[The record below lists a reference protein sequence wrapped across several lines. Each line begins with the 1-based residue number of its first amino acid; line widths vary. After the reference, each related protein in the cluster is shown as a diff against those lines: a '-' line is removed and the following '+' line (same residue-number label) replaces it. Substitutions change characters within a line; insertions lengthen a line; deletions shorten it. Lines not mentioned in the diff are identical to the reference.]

1 MTAAE
6 SPSSQARG
14 SQALSSQALLN
25 CLVREVSC
33 PEDQVCSSDGHLVIR
48 LARSAV
54 LLRAGTRRPSA
65 GIGPR
70 LTGAVEVCAAG
81 SWREIGCVEL
91 ARLIAGE
98 MTMASGVANPEFVD
112 QVGSSQAA
120 LAAIRHAAA
129 AGSPADPESRLAR
142 FLASEQSL
150 VAGHRFHPAPKARE
164 GTPRDWLRYAPEA
177 GARFPL
183 RFLGVRSDV
192 LAGSGA
198 TPALD
203 QLGGPVPP
211 EGYRLLPAHPWQF
224 RLLARSPWLRSAL
237 SAGLLVDLGA
247 GTRDVVPTSS
257 VRTVYD
263 PVADVFCKFSLNVR
277 LTNCVRKSAW
287 YELDGSVIL
296 TSLLTPLFADL
307 GSSVVLLG
315 EPGYRTVA
323 LASREAY
330 EGLAV
335 IVRDGVAGRVP
346 EQVTPLLAASLT
358 VPPGLFPG
366 LSPGLF
372 RGLFDERDADWLLG
386 WWLAYVRLVA
396 APVLG
401 AFFQHGVVLE
411 PHLQNVLVGVDEGG
425 WPVRAI
431 FRDLEGVKLL
441 PDSHGALLDGLPSG
455 IADGLRY
462 DAQRGWDRV
471 AYCLFVNH
479 LAEIA
484 AAIADR
490 FGTGRLEATGLGATG
505 FGATGFGAARFEAE
519 LWRGARDELTV
530 IAKELGWPPRLRA
543 LLAGVPL
550 PAKANM
556 RVRWARAADRE
567 AQYVPVVNPLGNP
580 DFPC

>member
-1 MTAAE
+1 MTADMLSA
-6 SPSSQARG
+6 QALS

-33 PEDQVCSSDGHLVIR
+33 PENQVSESGGQLVIR

-54 LLRAGTRRPSA
+54 VLRAGTRRASA

-70 LTGAVEVCAAG
+70 LTGSVEVCADGA
-81 SWREIGCVEL
+81 WRRIGCEEL
-91 ARLIAGE
+91 AGLIADE
-98 MTMASGVANPEFVD
+98 MTLASGIANPEFVA
-112 QVGSSQAA
+112 QVTSSQIA
-120 LAAIRHAAA
+120 LAALQEAVPVHGARPVD
-129 AGSPADPESRLAR
+129 GSDGPVSR
-142 FLASEQSL
+142 FMASEQSL
-150 VAGHRFHPAPKARE
+150 IAGHRFHPAPKARE
-164 GTPRDWLRYAPEA
+164 GAPPDWLRYAPEA

-192 LAGSGA
+192 LAGSGDA
-198 TPALD
+198 SALD

-211 EGYRLLPAHPWQF
+211 EGCRLLPAHPWQF
-224 RLLARSPWLRSAL
+224 RLLERSPWLRSAL
-237 SAGLLVDLGA
+237 AAGLLIDLGP
-247 GTRDVVPTSS
+247 GTRNVVPTSS

-287 YELDGSVIL
+287 YELDGSVTL
-296 TSLLTPLFADL
+296 TSLLAPLFADL
-307 GSSVVLLG
+307 GPSVVLLG

-323 LASREAY
+323 LARREAY

-335 IVRDGVAGRVP
+335 IVRDGVAGRIP
-346 EQVTPLLAASLT
+346 AQVTPLLAASLA
-358 VPPGLFPG
+358 VPAGLAM
-366 LSPGLF
+366 SPGLF
-372 RGLFDERDADWLLG
+372 DGRDAGWLLS

-396 APVLG
+396 TPVLG
-401 AFFQHGVVLE
+401 AFFQHGIVLE
-411 PHLQNVLVGVDEGG
+411 PHLQNVLVGVDKGG
-425 WPVRAI
+425 WPVRVI
-431 FRDLEGVKLL
+431 FRDLEGVKLV
-441 PDSHGALLDGLPSG
+441 PDSHAALLAGLPSG
-455 IADGLRY
+455 IARGLSY

-490 FGTGRLEATGLGATG
+490 AG
-505 FGATGFGAARFEAE
+505 FERA

-530 IAKELGWPPRLRA
+530 IAKELRWPPQLRA
-543 LLAGVPL
+543 VLAGVPL

-556 RVRWARAADRE
+556 GVRWARAADRD
-567 AQYVPVVNPLGNP
+567 AQYVPVENPLREP
-580 DFPC
+580 EFPC